1 MLAAP
6 REALTLERPVTVP
19 LPESCEKVM
28 TLKLS
33 AVSTLLL
40 VSSIVAVAV
49 QVVSETMFDEHPPS
63 TTWLATPGPVGEKLL
78 LGNEVTDP
86 DLAVKV

>member
-1 MLAAP
+1 M
-6 REALTLERPVTVP
+6 
-19 LPESCEKVM
+19 
-28 TLKLS
+28 
-33 AVSTLLL
+33 
-40 VSSIVAVAV
+40 SSIVAVAV